1 MSQNCS
7 EELAQHLAEYE
18 DMKEDL
24 TQAVTRIADFI
35 GKDVSKEVIAKIV
48 DLTSFEKMKDDNTA
62 NYSWYKIHH
71 KENAAPFMR
80 KGSVGDWKN
89 FLSAEQSAEIDAI
102 CADRLKDTGLNFR
115 FEQ

>member
-1 MSQNCS
+1 M
-7 EELAQHLAEYE
+7 LLYE

-35 GKDVSKEVIAKIV
+35 GKDVSKEVIAKIA
-48 DLTSFEKMKDDNTA
+48 DLTSFENMKDDNTA
-62 NYSWYKIHH
+62 NYSWNKIHH